1 MKKKERKRQRE
12 YKPVYTCRQSRPSR
26 KRRQWDRD
34 RERKGSWW
42 RNGSGRVGRAK
53 RRRTWVGR
61 WEPGK
66 GVTFKSPVSFHC
78 PTVVS
83 HHNPRHRLWLGQKQI
98 DTNQKNKIFGGTVE
112 MKSWMRRKWLNGWK
126 TLREH
131 EPTCEVATCGRGQS
145 MLLIRSQAGGKI
157 LNFWFLNMG
166 NMFGNV
172 LIIFVSRR
180 AMHWCHEAVKV
191 LTRWQGLASATQLQ
205 KGGEPKYCSTYY
217 IASAFTKY
225 CSLGRC
231 WCKKEP

>member
-1 MKKKERKRQRE
+1 MKENERKRQQE

-83 HHNPRHRLWLGQKQI
+83 HHNPRHRLSLGQKQI
-98 DTNQKNKIFGGTVE
+98 DMNQKNKSGGTVLVE

-157 LNFWFLNMG
+157 LNFWFLNMW
-166 NMFGNV
+166 NMFVWQCAHHLCIPAGDA
-172 LIIFVSRR
+172 LMPWSRQGVD
-180 AMHWCHEAVKV
+180 A
-191 LTRWQGLASATQLQ
+191 LTRVGQRDPTAKRWRA
-205 KGGEPKYCSTYY
+205 
-217 IASAFTKY
+217 
-225 CSLGRC
+225 
-231 WCKKEP
+231 